1 MRHPLQA
8 SLLLAA
14 LAVAQPSFA
23 QSAAITVE
31 PGPTRPAA
39 PSKADVQFA
48 VDAAAAGLAEVEVG
62 KIAMKRAAS
71 DGVRQFAEVIL
82 EDHSRANE
90 KLTAIASQKNISIPK
105 APNDAARRRL
115 DELQSLAGEAFDRA
129 LLSHA
134 RDDHQAAIALYSRE
148 AESGSDPELR
158 TFASETLPKLQQ
170 HLQHVEV
177 LLKAEAEK
185 LSKSP

>member
-14 LAVAQPSFA
+14 LAASQPSFA
-23 QSAAITVE
+23 QSAAITVA
-31 PGPTRPAA
+31 PGAARPAA

-48 VDAAAAGLAEVEVG
+48 VDAAAVGLVEAEIG

-71 DGVRQFAEVIL
+71 DGVRQFAEVML

-105 APNDAARRRL
+105 APSGAARRTL
-115 DELQSLAGEAFDRA
+115 DELQSLAGETFDRA
-129 LLSHA
+129 LLARA
-134 RDDHQAAIALYSRE
+134 RDDHEATIALFNRE

-158 TFASETLPKLQQ
+158 TFASDTLPKLQQ
-170 HLQHVEV
+170 HLQHVEL

-185 LSKSP
+185 ISTSP